1 MCENWSY
8 NEFLMVK
15 MRYMKVFKTIIIIAI
30 SGVSLISCESF
41 FDKTPDN
48 MLEAEDN
55 YTDRSNVYAS
65 FMGLMATLQ
74 DAAPKLLVLS
84 ELQGDLIVPTDQAPD
99 DYWDVFRYNINSD
112 NSVADPTPLYRI
124 VLNCNDFMR
133 NTIKYNASYPGV
145 IPVTTYR
152 QMIAGAVTLRTWAYL
167 NIGKLYGKAVYY
179 DYAMVGEVD
188 LNELPELTFE
198 ELIRELIY
206 FMNTGVDNI
215 NGFRRVEVNDMF
227 GTTGIW
233 GSVPISTDALMCE
246 LYLWNKD
253 YESAA
258 KKGINLI
265 TGQALTAAGD
275 KNKMTLS
282 PQFGVTKEW
291 HTLFTET
298 TANPQTN
305 EGLTIVLFD
314 NTQRQIN
321 PLYSLFSAD
330 PTCQYFMKPTPCLTD
345 LYSGSEYQSGV
356 QKIKDPRGDEVSYAT
371 EMGQSV
377 FHKYNK
383 SRTIQQQDAPIY
395 IYRAAEIHLMI
406 AEALTG
412 LGNYDAAD
420 AIINDGFA
428 LYNES
433 GNRYKPPFDA
443 PIYAF
448 EKLNTG
454 LGIRGRIGIPKV
466 NSTDPRF
473 MGDMDPESIE
483 YSVRRQ
489 FVLDSLIVEET
500 GRELAGEGKRW
511 FTMMRIARNSNKPEL
526 LANLVSRKFS
536 DGDRLIYQ
544 EKLMNSTNWFIDY
557 DLELDN

>member
-1 MCENWSY
+1 MS
-8 NEFLMVK
+8 
-15 MRYMKVFKTIIIIAI
+15 
-30 SGVSLISCESF
+30 
-41 FDKTPDN
+41 
-48 MLEAEDN
+48 
-55 YTDRSNVYAS
+55 
-65 FMGLMATLQ
+65 TLQ

-84 ELQGDLIVPTDQAPD
+84 ELQGDLIAPTDQAPD
-99 DYWDVFRYNINSD
+99 DYWDVFRYDINSD

-133 NTIKYNASYPGV
+133 NTIEYNASYPGV

-188 LNELPELTFE
+188 LNELPVLTFE

-215 NGFRRVEVNDMF
+215 NGFRSVEVNDMF

-233 GSVPISTDALMCE
+233 GGSVPISTDALMCE

-282 PQFGVTKEW
+282 PLFGVTKEW
-291 HTLFTET
+291 HTLFTEA

-314 NTQRQIN
+314 NAQRQIN

-330 PTCQYFMKPTPCLTD
+330 PVSEYFLKPTQSLIN
-345 LYSGSEYQSGV
+345 LYLGNEYQSGV
-356 QKIKDPRGDEVSYAT
+356 QTIKDPRGDGVTYAT

-383 SRTIQQQDAPIY
+383 SRTTQQQDAPIY

-412 LGNYDAAD
+412 LGNYAAAD

-428 LYNES
+428 QYNES
-433 GNRYKPPFDA
+433 GNRYKPPPFDA

-454 LGIRGRIGIPKV
+454 LGGVRGRIGIPKV
-466 NSTDPRF
+466 NSTDSRF
-473 MGDMDPESIE
+473 MGDMDPESPE

-511 FTMMRIARNSNKPEL
+511 FTMMRIARNSNKPEI
-526 LANLVSRKFS
+526 LANLASRKFS
-536 DGDRLIYQ
+536 DGGDRLVYR
-544 EKLMNSTNWFIDY
+544 EKLMNSNNWFIDY
-557 DLELDN
+557 DLELAN

>member
-1 MCENWSY
+1 
-8 NEFLMVK
+8 
-15 MRYMKVFKTIIIIAI
+15 MKLFKTINIILCSIL
-30 SGVSLISCESF
+30 LISCESF

-48 MLEAEDN
+48 MLDADDN
-55 YTDRSNVYAS
+55 YTERSNVYAS
-65 FMGLMATLQ
+65 FMGLMSTLQ
-74 DAAPKLLVLS
+74 DAAPQLMVLS
-84 ELQGDLIVPTDQAPD
+84 ELQGDLITPTDRAPD
-99 DYWDVFRYNINSD
+99 DYWDVFRYEINSD

-133 NTIKYNASYPGV
+133 NTIKYNASYPEV
-145 IPVTTYR
+145 IPADTYR

-179 DYAMVGEVD
+179 DYAMVREVD
-188 LNELPELTFE
+188 LNQLPVLTFD

-215 NGFRRVEVNDMF
+215 NGFRSVDVNKMF

-265 TGQALTAAGD
+265 TGQALTPVGD

-291 HTLFTET
+291 HTLFSEA

-314 NTQRQIN
+314 YTQRQIN
-321 PLYSLFSAD
+321 PLYSLFSANEVGK
-330 PTCQYFMKPTPCLTD
+330 YFLKPTQNLKN
-345 LYSGSEYQSGV
+345 LYSGKEYQSGV
-356 QKIKDPRGDEVSYAT
+356 QTIKDPRGDGVTYTT
-371 EMGQSV
+371 EMGENV
-377 FHKYNK
+377 LYKYNK
-383 SRTIQQQDAPIY
+383 SRTTQQQDAPVY

-406 AEALTG
+406 AEALTA

-420 AIINDGFA
+420 AIINVGFA
-428 LYNES
+428 PYNHS
-433 GNRYKPPFDA
+433 GNRYNPPFDA

-454 LGIRGRIGIPKV
+454 LGVRGRVGIPQV
-466 NSTDPRF
+466 NSSDSRF
-473 MGDMDPESIE
+473 MGDLVDTESAE

-489 FVLDSLIVEET
+489 FVLDSLIVQET

-511 FTMMRIARNSNKPEL
+511 FTLMRIARNTNNPEL
-526 LANLVSRKFS
+526 LANLVSKKFS
-536 DGDRLIYQ
+536 DSEKLIYL
-544 EKLMNSTNWFIDY
+544 EKLKNSSNWFINY
-557 DLELDN
+557 DLKLND

>member
-1 MCENWSY
+1 
-8 NEFLMVK
+8 
-15 MRYMKVFKTIIIIAI
+15 
-30 SGVSLISCESF
+30 
-41 FDKTPDN
+41 
-48 MLEAEDN
+48 
-55 YTDRSNVYAS
+55 
-65 FMGLMATLQ
+65 
-74 DAAPKLLVLS
+74 
-84 ELQGDLIVPTDQAPD
+84 
-99 DYWDVFRYNINSD
+99 
-112 NSVADPTPLYRI
+112 
-124 VLNCNDFMR
+124 
-133 NTIKYNASYPGV
+133 
-145 IPVTTYR
+145 
-152 QMIAGAVTLRTWAYL
+152 
-167 NIGKLYGKAVYY
+167 
-179 DYAMVGEVD
+179 MVGEVD
-188 LNELPELTFE
+188 LSKLPVLTFD
-198 ELIRELIY
+198 ELVRELIY

-265 TGQALTAAGD
+265 TGQALTPAGD

-314 NTQRQIN
+314 NTQHQVN
-321 PLYSLFSAD
+321 PLYSLFSANAACEYFLE
-330 PTCQYFMKPTPCLTD
+330 PTQSLMN
-345 LYSGSEYQSGV
+345 LYSGKEYQSGV
-356 QKIKDPRGDEVSYAT
+356 QTIKDPRGDGVTYST
-371 EMGQSV
+371 EMGENV
-377 FHKYNK
+377 FYKYNK
-383 SRTIQQQDAPIY
+383 SRTTQQQDASIY

-406 AEALTG
+406 AEALTR

-420 AIINDGFA
+420 AIINSGFA
-428 LYNES
+428 PYNHS
-433 GNRYKPPFDA
+433 GNRYNPPFDA

-454 LGIRGRIGIPKV
+454 LGVRGRVGVPQV
-466 NSTDPRF
+466 NSTDSQF
-473 MGDMDPESIE
+473 MGDLNPESTE

-489 FVLDSLIVEET
+489 FVLDSLIVQET

-511 FTMMRIARNSNKPEL
+511 FTLMRIARNSNNPEL
-526 LANLVSRKFS
+526 LASLISHKFS
-536 DGDRLIYQ
+536 GGDRVIYR
-544 EKLMNSTNWFIDY
+544 EKLMNSNNWFINY